1 MNKFIPSDDELLM
14 FHYGEDL
21 GPERTAAIG
30 LAIADD
36 ALTGAR
42 YAALRRLLGASTL
55 ALAPPEPD
63 SGFEQRV
70 WGRLRPQLIAQTA
83 SMRRPPRPFWV
94 EWLLPGLALAASL
107 GLGVVIGRQ
116 WPSPPASSAAV
127 PVTLSSDAGSRV
139 LAAHLAQ
146 HLGQTERLLR
156 VAENG
161 GGADSEALAAA
172 LIDSNRL
179 YAAAAE
185 RAGKPALAQFLT
197 ELEPVLRELANSSGD
212 SALGG
217 AGLAQEQ
224 IRSRDLLYR
233 LRALEALQANPTQR
247 L

>member
-1 MNKFIPSDDELLM
+1 
-14 FHYGEDL
+14 
-21 GPERTAAIG
+21 
-30 LAIADD
+30 
-36 ALTGAR
+36 
-42 YAALRRLLGASTL
+42 
-55 ALAPPEPD
+55 
-63 SGFEQRV
+63 
-70 WGRLRPQLIAQTA
+70 
-83 SMRRPPRPFWV
+83 MRRPPRPFWV